1 MRHQEIVYS
10 VTGQS
15 FYYDPPEGRPSGTP
29 TVAVH
34 LSDVDDDGLLESA
47 TTGACSVDSVNTT
60 LGASA
65 THGDD
70 SITLTSATGVTVGRR
85 YLLTTL
91 GGTREWIE
99 VLALVGTA
107 ATLRRPLQNDH
118 TTGSTFQGCRI
129 SIDVDSTWVASK
141 NKLTNWD
148 AGLAGYRLR
157 WSYVVDSTTRIGA
170 SYADLTRYPLA
181 TLVTPLDVDAMSPGW
196 IDRLPPDYQAD
207 QGAALVTEASQAVRM
222 DAMADGHVLRLVRN
236 TEVLRELVIKRA
248 IWMATE
254 HAAVAGAANTDARQ
268 VAKDAYDRRY
278 AQLLREPHVAV
289 DAGGGGGGSI
299 PPRTPPW
306 VR

>member
-1 MRHQEIVYS
+1 MRHQEVIYS

-29 TVAVH
+29 TVAVY
-34 LSDVDDDGLLESA
+34 LANVDDDGQAETA

-70 SITLTSATGVTVGRR
+70 SLSVASATGVTVGRR

-91 GGTREWIE
+91 GSTREWVE
-99 VLALVGTA
+99 VLALVGTT

-129 SIDVDSTWVASK
+129 SIGVNATWVADK
-141 NKLTNWD
+141 NKLTSWGD
-148 AGLAGYRLR
+148 GLTGYRLR
-157 WSYVVDSTTRIGA
+157 WSYVVDSVTHVGA

-207 QGAALVTEASQAVRM
+207 QGAALVVEASQAVRM

-236 TEVLRELVIKRA
+236 TEILRELVIKRA
-248 IWMATE
+248 IWMATD
-254 HAAVAGAANTDARQ
+254 HAAIAGATNLDARQ

-278 AQLLREPHVAV
+278 AQLLREPHVVV
-289 DAGGGGGGSI
+289 DAADGGGATVAV
-299 PPRTPPW
+299 RTPAW
-306 VR
+306 RR